1 MLKVPSKYADLLAL
15 VLKECYNISCA
26 KAEIYDLG
34 GL

>member
-1 MLKVPSKYADLLAL
+1 MPKVPFKYTDLLAL
-15 VLKECYNISCA
+15 VLKECYNTSCA